1 VRASPPSRVT
11 ALTHLLASL
20 RVIAAVSRSPSLR
33 RVELAF
39 FLFNAAEFGTWVAIL
54 LYAYEATGPAS
65 IGVVAIAQLI
75 PAALSAP
82 FAALLA
88 DRPQRT
94 HALAAGYVLQALTF
108 GMTAAFMIL
117 GVPPLVVYVSAAI
130 AACSTVFTRPTQ
142 GALLPELSRTPEE
155 LSVANGVSGTVEG
168 AGLFIGP
175 LAAAAIL
182 TVGPPG
188 AVFVAGTVAY
198 LVAASLVVSL
208 PPTAHPIAVEAGE
221 SSDPTA
227 TSSRTSE
234 PLHVLDGIRV
244 LRENGG
250 VRLVVT
256 LLALR
261 GVVIGA
267 LDVLFI
273 LLALEVYETGE
284 PGAGILTGALGVG
297 TMLGGAAAF
306 SLVGRRRLAP
316 ALAFAVCVCG
326 IALVSTAAIGT
337 GTTAPFLVAVAGIG
351 SAAADVA
358 GRTILQRTAPDAVL
372 GRVLGSLDGFS
383 LFGMAL
389 GSVLVPILAISV
401 GIVWALALTGALLP
415 FAVLLGWRGLR
426 GIDRRTRVPERE
438 LAVIGRNRVFA
449 PLAPPA
455 LETVARKARWWAI
468 DPGHA
473 AIRQGGRGDAYY
485 VIEHGRFQVDVDG
498 RPTRI
503 LDSPSDGFGEIALLR
518 DVPRTATVTAIDAA
532 VLLVV
537 RREDFLAAVAG
548 ATPAR
553 DAAERLVTERV

>member
-1 VRASPPSRVT
+1 M
-11 ALTHLLASL
+11 
-20 RVIAAVSRSPSLR
+20 RVIAAVIKSPSLR

-65 IGVVAIAQLI
+65 LGLVAVAQLI

-94 HALAAGYVLQALTF
+94 HALAAGYIIQALAF
-108 GMTAAFMIL
+108 GATGACMIL
-117 GVPPLVVYVSAAI
+117 GLPPLVVYISAAI
-130 AACSTVFTRPTQ
+130 AACSIGFTRPTQ

-182 TVGPPG
+182 TVGPPAVVFAAG
-188 AVFVAGTVAY
+188 AIAFI
-198 LVAASLVVSL
+198 VAASLVVSL
-208 PPTAHPIAVEAGE
+208 PATTHTHAIEADTT
-221 SSDPTA
+221 SDPTA
-227 TSSRTSE
+227 DEADATAR
-234 PLHVLDGIRV
+234 LNIVDGIRV
-244 LRENGG
+244 LRHNGD

-261 GVVIGA
+261 GMVIGA

-273 LLALEVYETGE
+273 LLALEVYGTGQ
-284 PGAGILTGALGVG
+284 PGAGILNGALGVG

-316 ALAFAVCVCG
+316 ALAFAVSVCG
-326 IALVSTAAIGT
+326 FALVATAAFGT
-337 GTTAPFLVAVAGIG
+337 GTTAPFLIVIAGVG

-358 GRTILQRTAPDAVL
+358 GRTILQRTTPDAVL
-372 GRVLGSLDGFS
+372 GRVLGNLEGFY
-383 LFGMAL
+383 LFGMSL
-389 GSVLVPILAISV
+389 GSLLVPLIAV
-401 GIVWALALTGALLP
+401 ATGIVGALALTGALLP
-415 FAVLLGWRGLR
+415 IAVVVGWRGLR

-438 LAVIGRNRVFA
+438 IAAIARNPVFS
-449 PLAPPA
+449 PLSPPA
-455 LETVARKARWWAI
+455 LEAVARKARWWVV
-468 DPGHA
+468 DPGHI
-473 AIRQGGRGDAYY
+473 AIHQGDRGDAYY

-498 RPTRI
+498 RPARV
-503 LDSPSDGFGEIALLR
+503 LDKPGEGFGEIALLR
-518 DVPRTATVTAIDAA
+518 DVPRTATVTALDEA
-532 VLLVV
+532 VVLVV
-537 RREDFLAAVAG
+537 RRDDFLAAVSG
-548 ATPAR
+548 EGPAR
-553 DAAERLVTERV
+553 EVAERVVTERI

>member
-1 VRASPPSRVT
+1 LGADP
-11 ALTHLLASL
+11 LTHLLASL
-20 RVIAAVSRSPSLR
+20 RVIAAVTRSPSLR

-65 IGVVAIAQLI
+65 IGLVAIAQLI

-108 GMTAAFMIL
+108 GATAAFMIL
-117 GVPPLVVYVSAAI
+117 GLPPLVVYLSAAI

-198 LVAASLVVSL
+198 LIAASLVVSL
-208 PPTAHPIAVEAGE
+208 PPTAHPDAVETRD
-221 SSDPTA
+221 SSDPETA
-227 TSSRTSE
+227 TSSRTSDR
-234 PLHVLDGIRV
+234 LDVLDGLRV
-244 LRENGG
+244 LRENAG

-273 LLALEVYETGE
+273 LLALEVYGTGE

-316 ALAFAVCVCG
+316 ALAVAVSVCG
-326 IALVSTAAIGT
+326 IALVSAAAFGT
-337 GTTAPFLVAVAGIG
+337 GTTAPFLVAMAGIG

-389 GSVLVPILAISV
+389 GSVLVPVLAVAV

-426 GIDRRTRVPERE
+426 AIDRRTRVPERE
-438 LAVIGRNRVFA
+438 LAVIGRNRVFS

-473 AIRQGGRGDAYY
+473 AIRQGARGDAYY

-537 RREDFLAAVAG
+537 RREDFLAAVSGPTA
-548 ATPAR
+548 AR
-553 DAAERLVTERV
+553 EVAERVVTERI

>member
-1 VRASPPSRVT
+1 LGADP
-11 ALTHLLASL
+11 LTHLLASL
-20 RVIAAVSRSPSLR
+20 RVIAAVTRSPSLR

-65 IGVVAIAQLI
+65 IGLVAIAQLI

-108 GMTAAFMIL
+108 GATAAFMIL
-117 GVPPLVVYVSAAI
+117 GLPPLVVYLSAAI

-198 LVAASLVVSL
+198 LIAASLVVSL
-208 PPTAHPIAVEAGE
+208 PPTAHPDAVETRE
-221 SSDPTA
+221 SSDPETA
-227 TSSRTSE
+227 TSSRTSDR
-234 PLHVLDGIRV
+234 LDVLDGLRV
-244 LRENGG
+244 LRENAG

-273 LLALEVYETGE
+273 LLALEVYGTGE

-316 ALAFAVCVCG
+316 ALAVAVSVCG
-326 IALVSTAAIGT
+326 IALVSAAAFGT
-337 GTTAPFLVAVAGIG
+337 GTTAPFLVAMAGIG

-389 GSVLVPILAISV
+389 GSVLVPVLAVAV

-426 GIDRRTRVPERE
+426 AIDRRTRVPERE
-438 LAVIGRNRVFA
+438 LAVIGRNRVFS

-473 AIRQGGRGDAYY
+473 AIRQGARGDAYY

-537 RREDFLAAVAG
+537 RREDFLAAVSGPTA
-548 ATPAR
+548 AR
-553 DAAERLVTERV
+553 EVAERVVTERI

>member
-1 VRASPPSRVT
+1 VV
-11 ALTHLLASL
+11 
-20 RVIAAVSRSPSLR
+20 AAVGRSPSLR

-65 IGVVAIAQLI
+65 IGLVAVAQLI

-94 HALAAGYVLQALTF
+94 HALAAGYLLQALAF
-108 GMTAAFMIL
+108 GATGACMIL
-117 GVPPLVVYVSAAI
+117 GLPPLVVYVSAAI
-130 AACSTVFTRPTQ
+130 AACTIGFTRPTQ

-168 AGLFIGP
+168 AGLFLGP

-182 TVGPPG
+182 TVGAPG
-188 AVFVAGTVAY
+188 IVFAAGAIVY
-198 LVAASLVVSL
+198 VVSASLVVSL
-208 PPTAHPIAVEAGE
+208 PPSAHPHPAEPVSSNEATVEH
-221 SSDPTA
+221 
-227 TSSRTSE
+227 SRTAE
-234 PLHVLDGIRV
+234 RLNILDGIRV
-244 LRENGG
+244 LRRNAD
-250 VRLVVT
+250 VRLVVAI
-256 LLALR
+256 LALR

-273 LLALEVYETGE
+273 LLALEVFGTGQ
-284 PGAGILTGALGVG
+284 PGAGILTSALGVG

-316 ALAFAVCVCG
+316 ALALAVCVCG
-326 IALVSTAAIGT
+326 FALLTTALIGS
-337 GTTAPFLVAVAGIG
+337 GTSAPFLIVVAGAG

-372 GRVLGSLDGFS
+372 GRVLGNLEGFS

-389 GSVLVPILAISV
+389 GSLLVPVLAVGV
-401 GIVWALALTGALLP
+401 GIVGALALTGALLP
-415 FAVLLGWRGLR
+415 AAVLVGWRGLR

-438 LAVIGRNRVFA
+438 LALIGRNPVFS

-455 LETVARKARWWAI
+455 LEWVARKVRWWAV
-468 DPGHA
+468 DPGHVV
-473 AIRQGGRGDAYY
+473 IRQGERGDAYY
-485 VIEHGRFQVDVDG
+485 VIEHGCFQVDVDG
-498 RPTRI
+498 QPVRSLDRPG
-503 LDSPSDGFGEIALLR
+503 DGFGEIALLR
-518 DVPRTATVTAIDAA
+518 DVPRTATVTAVDGGV
-532 VLLVV
+532 VLTL
-537 RREDFLAAVAG
+537 RRDDFLAAVSG
-548 ATPAR
+548 NPSAR
-553 DAAERLVTERV
+553 DVAERMVTERI